1 MWIYGNFLRDP
12 RSLGAVLCLSVLV
25 PWSLA
30 RADRSVEERRPA
42 DPRGAVEVVSVSG
55 SVAVSAWDRAEV
67 EVSGTTGADVE
78 RVELS
83 GGDKRTAVRL
93 VPLSGTGARHGEA
106 SLMVHVPAG
115 SSISVTAVTADVK
128 LAGVQGNVTVQTVSG
143 DVTGEAG
150 GDLRVGTVNG
160 SVRMTARAARRTEM
174 KTINGDVH
182 LTGGGG
188 EVEITTVSGE
198 VTADLAAI
206 TRGRFKS
213 VSGTL
218 SADLSL
224 APGGQLDGESVSGE
238 VRFNFPSPPDAEFD
252 IQSFSGDIEHCFGP
266 APEKSRY
273 GPGSRLAFS
282 NGTGAGR
289 VHVDTKNGDVRICT
303 GSRGKTAGPAVT
315 RPMRLSAAN
324 LFYVL

>member
-1 MWIYGNFLRDP
+1 M
-12 RSLGAVLCLSVLV
+12 
-25 PWSLA
+25 
-30 RADRSVEERRPA
+30 
-42 DPRGAVEVVSVSG
+42 
-55 SVAVSAWDRAEV
+55 
-67 EVSGTTGADVE
+67 
-78 RVELS
+78 
-83 GGDKRTAVRL
+83 
-93 VPLSGTGARHGEA
+93 
-106 SLMVHVPAG
+106 
-115 SSISVTAVTADVK
+115 K

-160 SVRMTARAARRTEM
+160 SVRMTARAARRTEV